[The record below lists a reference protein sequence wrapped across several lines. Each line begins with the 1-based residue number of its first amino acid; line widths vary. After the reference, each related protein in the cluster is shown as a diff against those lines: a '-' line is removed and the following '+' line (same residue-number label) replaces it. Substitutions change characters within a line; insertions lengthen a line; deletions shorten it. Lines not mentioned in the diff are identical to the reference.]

1 TQRHNAPQHK
11 EGRMHVLIIIN
22 PTSGSAKPQ
31 AITQIEHAL
40 LAAVATVTLYV
51 TQAAGDAIRYLK
63 DYQAPLDVVAV
74 AGGDGTLNEVVNGL
88 VNRPNDSF
96 RLALIP
102 MGTTNVLAYEL
113 GIKRKNAITTLLNG
127 KEKLIYPSRLNGNRF
142 LLMAGIGYDAWVVD
156 RVDLNLKRRAG
167 KLAYVVSMLKQLPYF
182 GRKQYRLIVDGKT
195 YTAHSAIITN
205 GRFYGGSFLLSRQ
218 ANLSAN
224 TTQVLMLNG
233 KHMGS

>member
-1 TQRHNAPQHK
+1 PSSTTSRSPLPSPAP
-11 EGRMHVLIIIN
+11 
-22 PTSGSAKPQ
+22 
-31 AITQIEHAL
+31 
-40 LAAVATVTLYV
+40 LAALISSPATSADDLYTLSLHVALPILYV

-63 DYQAPLDVVAV
+63 NYQAPLDVVAV

-142 LLMAGIGYDAWVVD
+142 LLMAGIGYD
-156 RVDLNLKRRAG
+156 
-167 KLAYVVSMLKQLPYF
+167 
-182 GRKQYRLIVDGKT
+182 
-195 YTAHSAIITN
+195 
-205 GRFYGGSFLLSRQ
+205 
-218 ANLSAN
+218 
-224 TTQVLMLNG
+224 
-233 KHMGS
+233 